1 MRYISPWVPPEWI
14 AAHGLRPVRWV
25 PGATAARRLTS
36 GPMGV
41 CPFALAVA
49 ASAAEAPG
57 RAVVVA
63 ARCDQLRRTADA
75 IGPDDSV
82 SVDARGRASLLP
94 AVGGALGEVVLPDV
108 PREVPAVFLLA
119 VPATAGNPNAEDCY
133 RLELERLGR
142 FLVRR
147 GGRPPAAGALRRE
160 MQRYAEARL
169 ELRAR
174 RGEFGARA
182 FAEAVIRVESD
193 GTLPPKQEGRPSP
206 AGRAGI
212 PVALVGGPLRRTHLE
227 LLDRIESRGGRMVLD
242 ATENGERGLP
252 PPSEAERAQ
261 RDPLGALAHAF
272 LEGIPDVAQRPN
284 TGFHAWL
291 AGRVRER
298 GARGVIAWH
307 YPWCDVWQA
316 EVARLQ
322 ETLGVPVL
330 DLDAGDSEGL
340 TPQVDTRLQA
350 LLEMLT

>member
-36 GPMGV
+36 VPMGV

-49 ASAAEAPG
+49 ASVTEAPG
-57 RAVVVA
+57 RALVVA

-75 IGPDDSV
+75 IGLGDPV
-82 SVDARGRASLLP
+82 LADARDHASLPVL
-94 AVGGALGEVVLPDV
+94 GGARGEVAPPDR
-108 PREVPAVFLLA
+108 PRSTPAVFLLA

-142 FLVRR
+142 FLVRQ
-147 GGRPPAAGALRRE
+147 GGWPPAAGVLRRE

-182 FAEAVIRVESD
+182 FAEAVIRVGSD
-193 GTLPPKQEGRPSP
+193 GTLPPRQESGTSER
-206 AGRAGI
+206 GRAGI
-212 PVALVGGPLRRTHLE
+212 HMAIVGGPLRRTHLE
-227 LLDRIESRGGRMVLD
+227 LLDRIESRGGRIVLD
-242 ATENGERGLP
+242 ATEYGERSLAP
-252 PPSEAERAQ
+252 PYDPVEAE

-284 TGFHAWL
+284 TAFHAWL
-291 AGRVRER
+291 AERVRER

-330 DLDAGDSEGL
+330 DLDGGDSDVL
-340 TPQVDTRLQA
+340 TPQVETRVQA
-350 LLEMLT
+350 FREMLT